1 MTATLELYDGSTTI
15 DLLSSS
21 YNASVPLELMPAPAR
36 AVYAR
41 RALRGVTREPRT
53 VKVLLNV
60 KGTSVSDLRTKF
72 RDLAGMLAPA
82 ERRQSSGYGTT
93 VTLKCQFSNTDAED
107 VEFRVMWGELVMPP
121 SALNEPALSSS
132 FAAPGAA
139 LHLVCEPF
147 GRLSSVSVT
156 ADTLENEQDST
167 LVNYMD
173 IQNINGTKSA
183 LMQLKVH
190 DPNNGGGNAWNGS
203 KKMWIAKRSGERRTD
218 DLFIHGEEE
227 TSFTLASN
235 PGGAN
240 TSFKVNGALAVAAAS
255 GGQVAQFEWS
265 QDSRS
270 QGLTTAWTS
279 VGYIQYDITGG
290 NILSSMYRVLVRGQA
305 ASDVTGLVAGD
316 MGLALG
322 WTYGAKS
329 KTPVSGDEVNPS
341 TLGQYEIFD
350 LGELTLEPT
359 AVPDGFTAPTFSL
372 RIYGTYFDGST
383 SNSMAVNEYLKWQVD
398 YIFLLPIDEGAA
410 IVYSVSSSDRI
421 LIDSL
426 SEAPG
431 VYILNVSDVVQQF
444 ATFTGGPFD
453 LGPEDTRIYVV
464 RDDTGNP
471 SDVQFTL
478 TPTYIPRVGAL

>member
-1 MTATLELYDGSTTI
+1 MTATLELNDGSTTI
-15 DLLSSS
+15 DLLGSN
-21 YNASVPLELMPAPAR
+21 YNASLPLELMPAPAR
-36 AVYAR
+36 AVYAG
-41 RALRGVTREPRT
+41 RALRGVTREPRSVRLQLT
-53 VKVLLNV
+53 VK
-60 KGTSVSDLRTKF
+60 GASVSDLQTKL
-72 RDLAGMLAPA
+72 RNLEGMLATA
-82 ERRQSSGYGTT
+82 ERRQSSGYGTA
-93 VTLKCQFSNTDAED
+93 VALKCQLSNTDSED
-107 VEFRVMWGELVMPP
+107 IEYRVMWGELEVPP
-121 SALNEPALSSS
+121 SALDEPVLSSS
-132 FAAPGAA
+132 FATPGAV

-173 IQNINGTKSA
+173 IQSITGTKSA
-183 LMQLKVH
+183 LMQLKIH
-190 DPNNGGGNAWNGS
+190 DTNNGGGNAWAGS
-203 KKMWIAKRSGERRTD
+203 KKMWVARRSGERRTD
-218 DLFIHGEEE
+218 DLFIQGEEE
-227 TSFTLASN
+227 TSFTQGSN

-240 TSFKVNGALAVAAAS
+240 TSFKSNGAEAVTAAS
-255 GGQVAQFEWS
+255 GGQVSRMEWS
-265 QDSRS
+265 QDAGS
-270 QGLTTAWTS
+270 QGLQTS
-279 VGYIQYDITGG
+279 WISAGHSQYDITGA
-290 NILSSMYRVLVRGQA
+290 NIPSGLYRVLVRGEM
-305 ASDVTGLVAGD
+305 ASDISAVVAGD

-341 TLGQYEIFD
+341 ALNQYEIFD

-372 RIYGTYFDGST
+372 RIYGTYFDSST
-383 SNSMAVNEYLKWQVD
+383 SNAMALNEYLRWHVD
-398 YIFLLPIDEGAA
+398 YVFLLPIDEGAA
-410 IVYSVSSSDRI
+410 IVNSVSTSDRI

-426 SEAPG
+426 SDAPG
-431 VYILNVSDVVQQF
+431 VYLLNGSDVVQQF

-478 TPTYIPRVGAL
+478 TPTYVPRVGGL

>member
-21 YNASVPLELMPAPAR
+21 YNASVPLELPPAPAR
-36 AVYAR
+36 AVYAGR
-41 RALRGVTREPRT
+41 VLRGVTREPRT
-53 VKVLLNV
+53 VKVQLTV
-60 KGTSVSDLRTKF
+60 KGASVSDLRTKL
-72 RDLAGMLAPA
+72 RDLEGMLATA

-93 VTLKCQFSNTDAED
+93 VALRCQLSNTDAED
-107 VEFRVMWGELVMPP
+107 IEYRVMWGELVVPP
-121 SALNEPALSSS
+121 SALNEPVLSSS
-132 FAAPGAA
+132 FAAPGAE

-147 GRLSSVSVT
+147 GRLGSVSVT
-156 ADTLENEQDST
+156 PDTLENEQDST

-173 IQNINGTKSA
+173 IQNITGTKSA

-203 KKMWIAKRSGERRTD
+203 KRMWVAKRSGERRTD

-227 TSFTLASN
+227 TSFTQGSN
-235 PGGAN
+235 PGGGN
-240 TSFKVNGALAVAAAS
+240 TSFKTNGALAVAAAS
-255 GGQVAQFEWS
+255 GGQVAQMEWS
-265 QDSRS
+265 QDAGG
-270 QGLTTAWTS
+270 QGLQLSWISA
-279 VGYIQYDITGG
+279 GYIQYDIAGG
-290 NILSSMYRVLVRGQA
+290 DIASGLYRVLVRGQA
-305 ASDVTGLVAGD
+305 DSDISTLVAGD

-322 WTYGAKS
+322 WAYGSKS

-341 TLGQYEIFD
+341 ALGQYEIFD

-372 RIYGTYFDGST
+372 RIYGTYFDSAT
-383 SNSMAVNEYLKWQVD
+383 SNVMAVNEYLRWKVD
-398 YIFLLPIDEGAA
+398 YIFLLPLDEGAA
-410 IVYSVSSSDRI
+410 IVDSVSSSDRI

-426 SEAPG
+426 SDAPG
-431 VYILNVSDVVQQF
+431 VYILNGSDVVQRF

-453 LGPEDTRIYVV
+453 LGPEDTRVYVL

-471 SDVQFTL
+471 SNIQFTL
-478 TPTYIPRVGAL
+478 TPTYIPRVGGL